1 MYYSYQRK
9 STGWEFFVPARTLI
23 GAKLLILIIIFSS
36 NLSSSTYYLSH
47 VKKARIHHIPARSSG
62 HFDIKTLRLLPQCVY
77 HRRKTPQSPRKPS
90 MFLTASP
97 LIREEGPT
105 ISHAEKPSACIAS
118 QLLRR
123 PAKSTCKRL
132 ILMTPLCQHYLLK
145 MSMVPGINE
154 LTDAEW
160 KRGQVTPQPTV
171 LYASP
176 RLAC

>member
-1 MYYSYQRK
+1 
-9 STGWEFFVPARTLI
+9 
-23 GAKLLILIIIFSS
+23 
-36 NLSSSTYYLSH
+36 
-47 VKKARIHHIPARSSG
+47 
-62 HFDIKTLRLLPQCVY
+62 
-77 HRRKTPQSPRKPS
+77 

-123 PAKSTCKRL
+123 PAKSTFKRL

-154 LTDAEW
+154 LFDAEW
-160 KRGQVTPQPTV
+160 KRGQVTPQPPV